1 MNNLTSKSKINTIL
15 IKDVEGFTFTTED
28 NTKGIGFIYLN
39 LDLERIITIVE
50 IDEYNN
56 KTLFSDLITKNSY
69 WTSNDSLVS
78 WIEYFLATSVKTLKP
93 YKNIKKIPIMVD
105 IDME

>member
-1 MNNLTSKSKINTIL
+1 MNNVTSKSEINTIL

-28 NTKGIGFIYLN
+28 NTMGFGFIDLN
-39 LDLERIITIVE
+39 LNLERIITVVE
-50 IDEYNN
+50 TDEYNN
-56 KTLFSDLITKNSY
+56 KTFFSMVITKNSY
-69 WTSNDSLVS
+69 WTPNDSLVS

-93 YKNIKKIPIMVD
+93 YKYIEELPIRID

>member
-28 NTKGIGFIYLN
+28 NTTGFGFIYLN

-50 IDEYNN
+50 IDECNN
-56 KTLFSDLITKNSY
+56 KTLFSNLITKNSY
-69 WTSNDSLVS
+69 WTPNDSLVS